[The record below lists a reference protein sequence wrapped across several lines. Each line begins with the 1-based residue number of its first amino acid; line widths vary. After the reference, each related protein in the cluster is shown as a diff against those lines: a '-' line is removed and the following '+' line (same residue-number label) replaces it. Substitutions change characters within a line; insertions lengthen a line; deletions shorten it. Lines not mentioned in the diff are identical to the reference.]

1 MKSRIA
7 FSASCFVVFLLMY
20 CAATAQGFLSMK
32 RNNVKKQLTRFY
44 SKQQVPYRF
53 AETDSSI
60 TVIVTDTS
68 GKHTAGFSYFFKRNN
83 RCYKETG
90 DGACEHCFQKIIS
103 DAKMVKR
110 YRWKTV
116 SEQFYLSKPLWN
128 MVLMRTDPERPFSYS
143 IIKDY
148 FNRTDHKK
156 LYKIKL

>member
-7 FSASCFVVFLLMY
+7 FSVNCIVGFLLMY
-20 CAATAQGFLSMK
+20 YSASAQGFLSMK
-32 RNNVKKQLTRFY
+32 RSNVKKQLIRFY

-53 AETDSSI
+53 SETDSSI
-60 TVIVTDTS
+60 TLIVTDTS

-116 SEQFYLSKPLWN
+116 NEQFYLSKPL
-128 MVLMRTDPERPFSYS
+128 
-143 IIKDY
+143 
-148 FNRTDHKK
+148 
-156 LYKIKL
+156 

>member
-7 FSASCFVVFLLMY
+7 FSVSCIVVFLLTY
-20 CAATAQGFLSMK
+20 CPATAQGFLSLK
-32 RNNVKKQLTRFY
+32 RSNVKKQLTRFY

-53 AETDSSI
+53 SETDSSI

-68 GKHTAGFSYFFKRNN
+68 GKHTAGFSYFFKSNN

-110 YRWKTV
+110 YRWKTI
-116 SEQFYLSKPLWN
+116 SAEFYLSKPLWN

-148 FNRTDHKK
+148 FSRTDHKK

>member
-7 FSASCFVVFLLMY
+7 FPVSCLVVFLLMY
-20 CAATAQGFLSMK
+20 YPASAQGFLSMK
-32 RNNVKKQLTRFY
+32 RSNVKKQLTRFY

-53 AETDSSI
+53 SETDTSI

-68 GKHTAGFSYFFKRNN
+68 GKHTAGFSYFFKSNN

-90 DGACEHCFQKIIS
+90 DGVCEHCFQKIIS

-110 YRWKTV
+110 YRWRMI

-128 MVLMRTDPERPFSYS
+128 RVLLRADPERPFSYS